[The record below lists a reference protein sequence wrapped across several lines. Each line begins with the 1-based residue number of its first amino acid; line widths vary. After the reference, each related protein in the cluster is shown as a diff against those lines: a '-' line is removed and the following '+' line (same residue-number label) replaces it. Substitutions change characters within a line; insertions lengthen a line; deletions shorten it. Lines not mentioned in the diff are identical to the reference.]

1 MQNIDFFTA
10 TAREMKAQGFD
21 LIVDEHKAGTT
32 NQTVTLIC
40 LPSHRKIAGHIGLL
54 TIEADDITNTAEVT
68 GSSFD
73 YAGPGVRRM
82 NDRIERTETTRRAMA
97 KALTPSEYTPAQMAT
112 ALVETMEAAGYA
124 A

>member
-21 LIVDEHKAGTT
+21 LIVDEHKVVAD
-32 NQTVTLIC
+32 NQTATLIC
-40 LPSHRKIAGHIGLL
+40 FPSHRKIAGVIGLL

-82 NDRIERTETTRRAMA
+82 TDRIERTETTRRAMA
-97 KALTPSEYTPAQMAT
+97 KALTPSDYTPAQMAS
-112 ALVETMEAAGYA
+112 ALVETMEAAGYVA
-124 A
+124 